1 MGLRPA
7 QLKLPTEHLI
17 LNLEGVIVNLDY
29 DSAVAQ
35 AKPTRSRFDPLQ
47 GGLFGAFLIFQN
59 GVFLSVIVNEFKFAY
74 LVRLS
79 VLHNPTPIS
88 QLATVAV
95 SQHLI
100 RSFCK
105 RLVEKPG
112 PKTRVAFLEGV
123 DNLTIANVR
132 GGLKMNKLHFGA
144 RSFRDLRNFFL
155 SLARPCGRRG
165 GPSRM
170 WE

>member
-17 LNLEGVIVNLDY
+17 LILEGVIVNLDY

-47 GGLFGAFLIFQN
+47 
-59 GVFLSVIVNEFKFAY
+59 VVNEFKFAY

-105 RLVEKPG
+105 RLVENC
-112 PKTRVAFLEGV
+112 PKIWR
-123 DNLTIANVR
+123 
-132 GGLKMNKLHFGA
+132 
-144 RSFRDLRNFFL
+144 
-155 SLARPCGRRG
+155 
-165 GPSRM
+165 
-170 WE
+170 

>member
-47 GGLFGAFLIFQN
+47 GGLLGAFLIFQN

-105 RLVEKPG
+105 RLVEN
-112 PKTRVAFLEGV
+112 RFGV
-123 DNLTIANVR
+123 
-132 GGLKMNKLHFGA
+132 GA
-144 RSFRDLRNFFL
+144 Q
-155 SLARPCGRRG
+155 PQRRG
-165 GPSRM
+165 SVRSVSSFPIKTKRRPFNANSASHVRSTPESGHC
-170 WE
+170 

>member
-105 RLVEKPG
+105 RLVENC
-112 PKTRVAFLEGV
+112 PKIWRWLPTSTAGERPLGV
-123 DNLTIANVR
+123 VFSYQDEAQTL
-132 GGLKMNKLHFGA
+132 
-144 RSFRDLRNFFL
+144 
-155 SLARPCGRRG
+155 
-165 GPSRM
+165 
-170 WE
+170 